1 MCLIFHMRFINNN
14 INNGFRIFCRHTSQK
29 RYQIFACGHRTLLR
43 RSCLSTDRISFY
55 TSRCSGSF
63 FYGCLHILTDQTA
76 CLIRNG
82 LFHYDR
88 LIFLYNGTIFI
99 LNLFD
104 NVRLVIISSIDK
116 GTKSRCHLNH
126 RYSLG
131 LSKTACRKFYRIQF
145 LFAVNQSCCLTRQI
159 DSGFLSKSKDFVVL
173 TKIGT
178 P

>member
-1 MCLIFHMRFINNN
+1 MCLIFHMRFINDN
-14 INNGFRIFCRHTSQK
+14 INNGFRIFCRHTSQEGYK
-29 RYQIFACGHRTLLR
+29 VFACGHRALLR

-55 TSRCSGSF
+55 TRRCSSSF
-63 FYGCLHILTDQTA
+63 FYRCLHILTDQTA

-82 LFHYDR
+82 LFHYDW

-104 NVRLVIISSIDK
+104 NVRLVIISPIDK

-145 LFAVNQSCCLTRQI
+145 LFAVNQSRCLTRQI
-159 DSGFLSKSKDFVVL
+159 DSGFLSKSKDFIVL